1 MYDHPADHEVYV
13 HRSGRTARA
22 GKSGLCISLITPV
35 EEIEIKQTAA
45 DFGINFIKMETPT
58 DEEIA
63 KRVSDRLRVR
73 LEQERQ
79 HFGGQ
84 KATERISRFLPLVR
98 ELASIPEDQM
108 LLAFLL
114 DKYAWRR

>member
-1 MYDHPADHEVYV
+1 MD
-13 HRSGRTARA
+13 
-22 GKSGLCISLITPV
+22 
-35 EEIEIKQTAA
+35 
-45 DFGINFIKMETPT
+45 IKMETPT

-98 ELASIPEDQM
+98 ELTSIPEDQM

-114 DKYAWRR
+114 DKYAWRK